1 MEVNGKGW
9 GTELEMYPEQV
20 WILNAMVFLLLVK
33 NILLNFPK
41 RNRKRSQKNS
51 CYSSMTTQVQSQ
63 HPCKKVE
70 EVPCAYNPQEVE
82 MGLWASLASQPS
94 IMAERQHPV
103 RLCLKKS
110 E

>member
-41 RNRKRSQKNS
+41 RNRKRSQKKI
-51 CYSSMTTQVQSQ
+51 
-63 HPCKKVE
+63 PAI
-70 EVPCAYNPQEVE
+70 PA
-82 MGLWASLASQPS
+82 
-94 IMAERQHPV
+94 
-103 RLCLKKS
+103 
-110 E
+110 